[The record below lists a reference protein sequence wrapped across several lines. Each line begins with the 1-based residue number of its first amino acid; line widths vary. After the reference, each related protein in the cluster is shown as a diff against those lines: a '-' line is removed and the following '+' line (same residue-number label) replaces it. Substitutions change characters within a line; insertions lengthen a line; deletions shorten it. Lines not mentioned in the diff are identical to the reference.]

1 MFNVGEISTFN
12 GLCVSMTDLPSK
24 ATTDNIVIIIDL
36 NYICAKKKFIK
47 L

>member
-1 MFNVGEISTFN
+1 MFNVDKISTFN
-12 GLCVSMTDLPSK
+12 FHLPSK